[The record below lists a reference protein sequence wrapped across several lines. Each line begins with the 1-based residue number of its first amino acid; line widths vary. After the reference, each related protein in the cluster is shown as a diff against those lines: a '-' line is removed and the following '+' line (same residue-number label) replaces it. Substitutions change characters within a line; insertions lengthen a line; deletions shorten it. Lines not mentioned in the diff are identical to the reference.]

1 MNKCLN
7 AQYPNF
13 DETLPSYLND
23 SGSMKKINEG
33 EINEYVLGNILLK
46 NKNLGALLYRIIRK
60 KFYLTKS

>member
-23 SGSMKKINEG
+23 CGLVRIKYMKG
-33 EINEYVLGNILLK
+33 EINEYVLGNILSK
-46 NKNLGALLYRIIRK
+46 NKKGSSIV
-60 KFYLTKS
+60 